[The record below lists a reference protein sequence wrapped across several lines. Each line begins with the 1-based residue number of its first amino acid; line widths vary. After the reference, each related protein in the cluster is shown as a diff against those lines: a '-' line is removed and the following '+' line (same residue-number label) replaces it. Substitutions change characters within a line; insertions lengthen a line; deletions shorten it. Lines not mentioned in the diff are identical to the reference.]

1 MSSTNSP
8 KLTKAEL
15 KKKQKDEELAKKK
28 LQDDLNL
35 VEKKKSKSH
44 SILNNPIIKFKKK
57 EDVSKEIPMSE
68 DEVDEEY
75 TKILKEWGAGDAV
88 IKDELLKPLLH
99 KYNNIVAARKRK
111 EQEEEKKKRRTSS
124 NNYRSL

>member
-75 TKILKEWGAGDAV
+75 TKILVNKILFLTFSERMGCWRCS
-88 IKDELLKPLLH
+88 H
-99 KYNNIVAARKRK
+99 QR
-111 EQEEEKKKRRTSS
+111 
-124 NNYRSL
+124 